1 MEILGEDFRT
11 SKKEYAPSKPCE
23 FYDDSDGDL
32 YPFNKWKRQDLDTDM
47 YGNPLDSPIYERAK
61 RREARYLEKRCFQL
75 IAASFTAFD
84 KRAIFDQQSK
94 IARFR
99 F

>member
-1 MEILGEDFRT
+1 MEIPGRRL
-11 SKKEYAPSKPCE
+11 SHLKERIAPSKPCE